1 MDIKEL
7 LEQKFLQ
14 YNRPEFIETDP
25 IQIPHLFTEARDI
38 EISGFLAA
46 TLAWGQRKTIIDKS
60 KKLLQLM
67 DNAPYDFIIN
77 SHGTDLKRFEGFC
90 HRTFNTTD
98 TLYFLYAL
106 RNIYVSKGGLER
118 LFTDGFN
125 TQNPQWAIMHFRKNF
140 FDGNYPQ
147 RTQKHVPDVTKGSSA
162 KRINMFLRW
171 MVRQDKQGVDFG
183 LWKNIDPAWLFIPLD
198 LHVGTTARKLGLLK
212 RKPDDW
218 KAVRE
223 LTNQLQIF
231 DPADPV
237 KYDFALFG
245 ISAFE

>member
-1 MDIKEL
+1 
-7 LEQKFLQ
+7 
-14 YNRPEFIETDP
+14 
-25 IQIPHLFTEARDI
+25 
-38 EISGFLAA
+38 
-46 TLAWGQRKTIIDKS
+46 
-60 KKLLQLM
+60 
-67 DNAPYDFIIN
+67 
-77 SHGTDLKRFEGFC
+77 
-90 HRTFNTTD
+90 
-98 TLYFLYAL
+98 
-106 RNIYVSKGGLER
+106 VS
-118 LFTDGFN
+118 
-125 TQNPQWAIMHFRKNF
+125 
-140 FDGNYPQ
+140 
-147 RTQKHVPDVTKGSSA
+147 DVTKGSSA

-198 LHVGTTARKLGLLK
+198 LHVGKTARKLGLLK
-212 RKPDDW
+212 RKHDDW